1 MNWNAHRTRVI
12 IWPVE
17 KNRQH
22 LQKKDHEMNKKTN
35 ALNHFCTL
43 KLKGGNKEKS
53 SLTKQSI
60 LHKKY
65 CRMLKPQTSDLK
77 TWAFLF
83 FYSSFVRTVVH
94 PLSSSEKSS
103 LHLGLPDFVRT
114 CNVKRRLDERGG
126 LTLSERKSTEAIVQF
141 IQSSFVSLLLT
152 IIGAD

>member
-1 MNWNAHRTRVI
+1 MTYLSCAVDKVNWNAHRTRVI

-35 ALNHFCTL
+35 ALNHLCTL

-77 TWAFLF
+77 T
-83 FYSSFVRTVVH
+83 
-94 PLSSSEKSS
+94 
-103 LHLGLPDFVRT
+103 
-114 CNVKRRLDERGG
+114 
-126 LTLSERKSTEAIVQF
+126 
-141 IQSSFVSLLLT
+141 
-152 IIGAD
+152 

>member
-1 MNWNAHRTRVI
+1 MTYLSSAVDKVNWNAHRTRVI

-35 ALNHFCTL
+35 ALNHLRTL

-77 TWAFLF
+77 T
-83 FYSSFVRTVVH
+83 
-94 PLSSSEKSS
+94 
-103 LHLGLPDFVRT
+103 
-114 CNVKRRLDERGG
+114 
-126 LTLSERKSTEAIVQF
+126 
-141 IQSSFVSLLLT
+141 
-152 IIGAD
+152 